1 MRAQQQMEEEC
12 QQRLQE
18 EKRHVKEQKKEN
30 ELQKQKEEETRK
42 TAAIA
47 EAAATAQVLSPG
59 KSGQQDRADPATN
72 NHLVSMMQGGMV
84 VETADEGKRDGS
96 QSPLKN
102 KQKKTYVETTAA
114 APPTTKVKNVSTSF
128 DSHIHKHQGV
138 MVEASIK
145 LTGAN
150 LTQDFIANL
159 QELLKNGQLVK
170 NSLLSAL
177 QNLMEETR
185 K

>member
-1 MRAQQQMEEEC
+1 MSATSAGGKEEC
-12 QQRLQE
+12 QGAKKVEKLQR
-18 EKRHVKEQKKEN
+18 
-30 ELQKQKEEETRK
+30 QKEEETRK
-42 TAAIA
+42 TMAIA

-59 KSGQQDRADPATN
+59 KSGQQDRPGPATN
-72 NHLVSMMQGGMV
+72 NHLVSMMQGGME
-84 VETADEGKRDGS
+84 VETVDEGERDGS

-114 APPTTKVKNVSTSF
+114 APPTAKVKNVSTSF